1 MCLAQQGETLLR
13 RNEHWHW
20 DNVHSHT
27 QHNFNVRLQWLKHN
41 LLECTGMILNVQEHI
56 CNQFTEAVMQKYALQ
71 NELHMHL
78 PCNTSRQHL
87 IHTHTPA
94 APPLLRPFAGA
105 TPSFDLLPSTLALT
119 VAAVQL
125 SVSPTLWPALQ
136 LSLLLARLLL
146 RLLLLLCVFACV
158 CVCKCV
164 CVCAYACVCVR
175 KCVRVK
181 MCEIARGAQICACVR
196 VVRKL
201 ATELLTCHCVIETPH
216 LSLHV

>member
-1 MCLAQQGETLLR
+1 
-13 RNEHWHW
+13 
-20 DNVHSHT
+20 
-27 QHNFNVRLQWLKHN
+27 
-41 LLECTGMILNVQEHI
+41 MILNVQEHI

-216 LSLHV
+216 LSLPPLLYSIDKSWARAAKALGAMVVTGVKLATSACVREEVEGMMMCTYCH